1 MTFCVIQ
8 VRTAKNKATKRSK
21 NRVTLN
27 SRDML
32 GTSSSSSPMDNITE
46 SPDVVALLD
55 KVDFLDL
62 EKKCEKMKVCVTGS
76 TSMVGSHIVR
86 RLLRVGHVVHA
97 PVRGP

>member
-1 MTFCVIQ
+1 VIQ

-21 NRVTLN
+21 NWVTLN

-32 GTSSSSSPMDNITE
+32 GISFSSSPMDNITE

-55 KVDFLDL
+55 KVEFLDL

-86 RLLRVGHVVHA
+86 RL
-97 PVRGP
+97 